1 MEIGAKDTLSPGR
14 ARQGSPADCC
24 LGGGVRHMGHH
35 HKRRWKPLLAHQVC
49 GGIRWY
55 LLLGSSKNSP
65 LVPPG
70 GVCENVNPHR
80 GESTC
85 PGRKGGAD

>member
-1 MEIGAKDTLSPGR
+1 
-14 ARQGSPADCC
+14 
-24 LGGGVRHMGHH
+24 MGHH

-70 GVCENVNPHR
+70 GGV
-80 GESTC
+80 
-85 PGRKGGAD
+85 

>member
-1 MEIGAKDTLSPGR
+1 
-14 ARQGSPADCC
+14 
-24 LGGGVRHMGHH
+24 MGHH

-70 GVCENVNPHR
+70 GACENVNPHG

-85 PGRKGGAD
+85 PGRKGGLINRGANEQQGEEAQRGGGGSSIDPNRGTSS